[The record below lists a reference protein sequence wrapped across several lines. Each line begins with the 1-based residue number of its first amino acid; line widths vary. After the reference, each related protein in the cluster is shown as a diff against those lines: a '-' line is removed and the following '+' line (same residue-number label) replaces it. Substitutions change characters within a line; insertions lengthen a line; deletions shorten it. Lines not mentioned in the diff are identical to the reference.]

1 MVISKAQVLEA
12 VGQHLAATKKEVS
25 TTGGVAGYQ
34 GQISAPGN
42 PTPEELNRRKKQKR
56 KLLVKKTKNK
66 KAKPFVKSEQSNL
79 DERSHDMIRDTI
91 FDILLEQG
99 AGEERINYVIRLFEG
114 LSKNLN
120 TSLAYARMFIL
131 DSLKMDAVTGGVD
144 LNAKRAKT
152 ELNHVRKL
160 VNDLDTL
167 IEKIYMLNRH
177 KADSHDA

>member
-1 MVISKAQVLEA
+1 MKKA
-12 VGQHLAATKKEVS
+12 KKEVS
-25 TTGGVAGYQ
+25 TTGGVAGYN
-34 GQISAPGN
+34 GRLSAQGN
-42 PTPEELNRRKKQKR
+42 PTPKELTRRKKQVR
-56 KLLVKKTKNK
+56 KLVKNTKAK
-66 KAKPFVKSEQSNL
+66 KAKPFVKSEEAL
-79 DERSHDMIRDTI
+79 DERSHDMIRDTN

-99 AGEERINYVIRLFEG
+99 ESEERMEYVIRLFEG

-131 DSLKMDAVTGGVD
+131 DSLKMDVVTGGVD

-177 KADSHDA
+177 KADSHNA

>member
-1 MVISKAQVLEA
+1 MSK
-12 VGQHLAATKKEVS
+12 TKKEVS

-34 GQISAPGN
+34 GRLSAQGN
-42 PTPEELNRRKKQKR
+42 PTPKELNRRKKQKR
-56 KLLVKKTKNK
+56 KLVQNKKAK

-99 AGEERINYVIRLFEG
+99 VGEERMNYVIRLFEG

-131 DSLKMDAVTGGVD
+131 DSLKMDVVTGGVD

-167 IEKIYMLNRH
+167 IEKIYMLNRY

>member
-1 MVISKAQVLEA
+1 MRT
-12 VGQHLAATKKEVS
+12 TKKEVS
-25 TTGGVAGYQ
+25 TTGGVAGYNTPI
-34 GQISAPGN
+34 GAAGN
-42 PTPEELNRRKKQKR
+42 PTPEEIKRWKKEKR
-56 KLLVKKTKNK
+56 KLLDKGKKKR
-66 KAKPFVKSEQSNL
+66 AKPFVKDEQKNI
-79 DERSHDMIRDTI
+79 DERAHQMIRDTI

-99 AGEERINYVIRLFEG
+99 VGEERMNYVIRLFEG

-131 DSLKMDAVTGGVD
+131 DSLKMDVVTGGVD

>member
-1 MVISKAQVLEA
+1 MKK
-12 VGQHLAATKKEVS
+12 TKKEVS
-25 TTGGVAGYQ
+25 TTGGAAGFM

-42 PTPEELNRRKKQKR
+42 PTPEEQKRWNKQKR
-56 KLLVKKTKNK
+56 KLLVKNKKTKK
-66 KAKPFVKSEQSNL
+66 VKPFVKNEKANL
-79 DERSHDMIRDTI
+79 DERSHDLVRDTI

-99 AGEERINYVIRLFEG
+99 EDEERINYVIRLFEG

-131 DSLKMDAVTGGVD
+131 DSLKMDIVTGGVD

-177 KADSHDA
+177 KADSHNA

>member
-1 MVISKAQVLEA
+1 MKT
-12 VGQHLAATKKEVS
+12 TKKEVS
-25 TTGGVAGYQ
+25 TTGGVAGYS
-34 GQISAPGN
+34 GRLSAQGN
-42 PTPEELNRRKKQKR
+42 PTPKELTRRKKQVR
-56 KLLVKKTKNK
+56 KLVKNTKAK
-66 KAKPFVKSEQSNL
+66 KAKPFIKNEESI

-99 AGEERINYVIRLFEG
+99 ESEERISYVIRLFEG

-120 TSLAYARMFIL
+120 TSLAYARMFFL
-131 DSLKMDAVTGGVD
+131 DSLKMDVVTGGVD